1 MDTQTRNRPS
11 LEVNTGYD
19 EYDLPDGLPCFP
31 PSSVKPLPT
40 PLSSA
45 SLGRL
50 PSLAPIA
57 EQQAMATGRV
67 GLSMSIDTPA
77 SMAEQ
82 TRSMLLSGMTAS
94 QATDLGTVANRRF
107 SAPADMLQKQ
117 RRQSLL
123 LTQPDTLQDWGHVYL
138 GSATKADVFVAPS
151 ALRRPSSGGTG
162 HGTPQGRPEN
172 HRVAIRAR
180 VRPRRKDRRPF
191 VIARD
196 FDLDQLRATIP
207 DPTPPPSAQ
216 DGPGSARTPLSP
228 LAASPLAGR
237 GARRASMA
245 ASGLGMQPFQ
255 REGRAQ
261 QAGSKEFPIRRQSTL
276 CRSCRTVLII
286 IVWSI

>member
-19 EYDLPDGLPCFP
+19 EYDLPDGLPRFP

-57 EQQAMATGRV
+57 EQQAMA
-67 GLSMSIDTPA
+67 LDTPA

-82 TRSMLLSGMTAS
+82 TRNILLSGMTVS
-94 QATDLGTVANRRF
+94 QATDLGTVANRRL

-151 ALRRPSSGGTG
+151 ALRRPSSGGGTG

-207 DPTPPPSAQ
+207 APTPPPSAH
-216 DGPGSARTPLSP
+216 DVPASARTPLSL
-228 LAASPLAGR
+228 LATSPLAGR

-245 ASGLGMQPFQ
+245 ASGLGMQPF

-261 QAGSKEFPIRRQSTL
+261 QAGSKEFPIRKQSTL